1 MLSPLYHLANY
12 AILYLVKKQR
22 SSVTFTLLLL
32 VGDILAI
39 LGAYSLAYIFRVKL
53 SPDPVANFVAAEP
66 YFLSLV
72 SLMPFVLLFLIL
84 AGTYHAN
91 HKATIGQVVKIVVGA
106 LVAMLSLVTIDYFI
120 NAHLFPAKL
129 VPVYGFIISLA
140 LLAIVRIVLYIGRWL
155 WWRKDTNLQSVI
167 IVGGDYAARDLVDDI
182 KQRNSGYKLLSV
194 VGDQRFSF
202 TTHKNFETAL
212 KKVGQPDIIIQVA
225 TKQQPSIDEKLLG
238 FAHKHF
244 IEFKFVPNDSNEV
257 TSLIELELFMGE
269 VPVMAINK
277 TTLTGWGRLFKRG
290 FDLISSFLAL
300 IILSPIFLI
309 IAIINKLVL
318 GKVLFHH
325 TRITRGSQPFELYKF
340 QTVRSDLNGL
350 TPEQAF
356 RKIGRPELIKPYRDG
371 GDFLADDPRYG
382 KWSKFLRKTSLD
394 ELPQLFNVLIGDI
407 SLVGPRALIPQ
418 EINAYAEKHAILNVK
433 SGITGLAQV
442 SGRRDLPWQQ
452 RRKLDVY
459 YAQNWSF
466 SLDMKIIISTVWQ
479 VLTGRG
485 AE

>member
-1 MLSPLYHLANY
+1 M
-12 AILYLVKKQR
+12 KKQR
-22 SSVTFTLLLL
+22 SSITFTLLLI

-53 SPDPVANFVAAEP
+53 SEDPVANFVAAEP
-66 YFLSLV
+66 YFLSLL
-72 SLMPFVLLFLIL
+72 SLMPFILLFLIL
-84 AGTYHAN
+84 AGTYHVN
-91 HKATIGQVVKIVVGA
+91 HKATMGQVIKIIVGA
-106 LVAMLSLVTIDYFI
+106 LVAMLSLVTIDYFL
-120 NAHLFPAKL
+120 NVALFPAKL
-129 VPVYGFIISLA
+129 VPVYGFIVSLG
-140 LLAIVRIVLYIGRWL
+140 LLAIVRVILYISRWL
-155 WWRKDTNLQSVI
+155 WWHKDSNLQSVI
-167 IVGGDYAARDLVDDI
+167 VVGGDYAARDLVEDI
-182 KQRNSGYKLLSV
+182 KQRNSGYNLLGV
-194 VGDQRFSF
+194 VGDQRFAF
-202 TTHKNFETAL
+202 TTHKTFDQAV
-212 KKVGQPDIIIQVA
+212 KKVDQPDIIIQIA
-225 TKQQPSIDEKLLG
+225 TKQQPSIDKKLLD
-238 FAHKHF
+238 FAHRHF

-257 TSLIELELFMGE
+257 TNLIELELFMGE
-269 VPVMAINK
+269 VPVMAINQ

-290 FDLISSFLAL
+290 FDLVSSFLAL
-300 IILSPIFLI
+300 IILSPVFLI
-309 IAIINKLVL
+309 IAIINRLVL

-350 TPEQAF
+350 TPEEAF
-356 RKIGRPELIKPYRDG
+356 RKIGHPELIKPYRDG

-394 ELPQLFNVLIGDI
+394 ELPQLFNVLMGDI

-433 SGITGLAQV
+433 SGITGLAQI

-466 SLDMKIIISTVWQ
+466 SLDMKIIMSTVWQ

>member
-1 MLSPLYHLANY
+1 M
-12 AILYLVKKQR
+12 KKQR
-22 SSVTFTLLLL
+22 NSTSFILLLL
-32 VGDILAI
+32 IGDVLAI

-53 SPDPVANFVAAEP
+53 SDDPVANFVAAKP
-66 YFLSLV
+66 YFFSLLSLI
-72 SLMPFVLLFLIL
+72 PFIVLFSAL
-84 AGTYHAN
+84 AGTYRIGS
-91 HKATIGQVVKIVVGA
+91 KATVSQIIKIVIGA
-106 LVAMLSLVTIDYFI
+106 LVAMLSLVTIDYFL
-120 NAHLFPAKL
+120 NQHLFPAKL
-129 VPVYGFIISLA
+129 VPLYGFVINIVLLA
-140 LLAIVRIVLYIGRWL
+140 LVRIVLYSSRWL
-155 WWRKDTNLQSVI
+155 WWRKEGNLQSVI
-167 IVGGDYAARDLVDDI
+167 IVGGDYAVRDLVDDI
-182 KQRNSGYKLLSV
+182 KRRNSGYKLLSV

-202 TTHKNFETAL
+202 TTHKTFDIAL

-225 TKQQPSIDEKLLG
+225 TKHQPSIDEKLLD

-244 IEFKFVPNDSNEV
+244 IEFKFVPKDSNEV
-257 TSLIELELFMGE
+257 TNLIELELFMGE
-269 VPVMAINK
+269 IPVMAVNQ
-277 TTLTGWGRLFKRG
+277 TTLTGWGRIFKRG
-290 FDLISSFLAL
+290 FDLVSSFLAL
-300 IILSPIFLI
+300 VILSPILLI
-309 IAIINKLVL
+309 VAIINKLVL

-350 TPEQAF
+350 TPEEAF
-356 RKIGRPELIKPYRDG
+356 RKIGHPELIKPYRDG

-394 ELPQLFNVLIGDI
+394 ELPQLFNVMRGDI

-418 EINAYAEKHAILNVK
+418 EINAYAQKHAILNVK
-433 SGITGLAQV
+433 SGITGLAQI

-466 SLDMKIIISTVWQ
+466 SLDMKILMSTVWQ